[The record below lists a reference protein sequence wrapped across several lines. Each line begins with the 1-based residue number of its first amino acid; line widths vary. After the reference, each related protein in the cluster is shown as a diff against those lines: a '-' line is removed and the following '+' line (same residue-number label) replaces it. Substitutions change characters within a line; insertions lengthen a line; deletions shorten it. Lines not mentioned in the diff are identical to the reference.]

1 MLELAGVSFVEE
13 RVYRHL
19 VAVASA
25 PPGLISQRLGI
36 PIDQV
41 RSTLAN
47 LEAKGLVSRT
57 SGTQP
62 CFVPAPPDLALE
74 PLILQRQ
81 HQLQQTRATLEQ
93 LAEEYRSAQRRTGK
107 PVLVDVV
114 VGMEAI
120 RRRWEQLQ
128 RGARHEVLAFAKP
141 PYRLGAFGECDP
153 GLLER
158 GVSFRAVYDRAF
170 LDEPEGLHQIE
181 TYVRQGE
188 QARVLDGVPM
198 RLVVADRSIA
208 LVPLA
213 TTNEEEPGAIL
224 VRPNGLLDSLVALFE
239 TLWSLA
245 TPVLVDEPFQVQSNR
260 TDGLALSAED
270 SRLLSLMR
278 AGLTDEAIAKQLG
291 TSKRTVLRRVRRLMD
306 LTQTET
312 RFQLGCEAAQRAWL

>member
-25 PPGLISQRLGI
+25 PAGVISQRLGI
-36 PIDQV
+36 PIEQV
-41 RSTLAN
+41 RTTLDN
-47 LEAKGLVSRT
+47 LESKGLVSRT

-62 CFVPAPPDLALE
+62 CYVPAPPDLALE

-114 VGMEAI
+114 VGMDAI
-120 RRRWEQLQ
+120 QRRWEQLQ

-141 PYRLGAFGECDP
+141 PQRLAAYGNVEPA
-153 GLLER
+153 LLER
-158 GVSFRAVYDRAF
+158 GVSFRAIYDRAF
-170 LDEPEGLHQIE
+170 LDKPEGVQQIE
-181 TYVRQGE
+181 SLVRQGE
-188 QARVLDGVPM
+188 QARVLEGVPM

-224 VRPNGLLDSLVALFE
+224 VRPNGLLDSLIALFE

-245 TPVLVDEPFQVQSNR
+245 TPVLVDEPFPMGAR
-260 TDGLALSAED
+260 TDGLALSTED

>member
-25 PPGLISQRLGI
+25 PAAVISQRLGI

-41 RSTLAN
+41 RSTLDN
-47 LEAKGLVSRT
+47 LESKGLVSRT
-57 SGTQP
+57 SGPQP
-62 CFVPAPPDLALE
+62 CYIPAPPDLALE

-120 RRRWEQLQ
+120 QRRWEQLQ

-141 PYRLGAFGECDP
+141 PYRLGAYGDVEP
-153 GLLER
+153 VLLER
-158 GVSFRAVYDRAF
+158 GVSFRAIYDRAF
-170 LDEPEGLHQIE
+170 LDKPEGVQQIE
-181 TYVRQGE
+181 SLVRQGE
-188 QARVLDGVPM
+188 QARVLEGVPM

-224 VRPNGLLDSLVALFE
+224 VRPNGLLDSLIALFE

-245 TPVLVDEPFQVQSNR
+245 TPVLVDEPFPVGSR
-260 TDGLALSAED
+260 ADGVAPSAED
-270 SRLLSLMR
+270 TRLLSLMR